1 MKLSEHPPQI
11 PRNASAVAVDVIRDA
26 IAEGRLEPGER
37 LKEEELAREFG
48 ISRTPIREALL
59 VLQAEGLVAAAAN
72 RGASVRSY
80 RADDLN
86 DMYLLR
92 GLLEGHAA
100 QRAAATITPD
110 QLQVLQESV
119 ERFVQLRLEDVG
131 ELVKENAVFH
141 DTILD
146 AARSERLHAMV
157 RQVVPLAMQ
166 YRSWMWYSQ
175 KQLELVLSLPPED
188 PRGARSAGRTARRG
202 TDGRRTCSSPRTSSS
217 HAFGSSNRRTAATPL
232 RDRRPWATVVS
243 RPLVEFVCSE
253 TLASSSLVTPLSLDP
268 VNAKVLAGDVA
279 AGDGAVLV
287 ELPAGWLGRP
297 GDAETGFELVVL
309 EGELLAGD
317 EKAGT
322 GELRRAPCR

>member
-48 ISRTPIREALL
+48 ISRTPIREAL
-59 VLQAEGLVAAAAN
+59 
-72 RGASVRSY
+72 
-80 RADDLN
+80 ADDLN

-110 QLQVLQESV
+110 QLQVLRESV

-175 KQLELVLSLPPED
+175 KQLELSCHYHRKILEALEAQDAQRAEGLMKAHVLESKD
-188 PRGARSAGRTARRG
+188 
-202 TDGRRTCSSPRTSSS
+202 
-217 HAFGSSNRRTAATPL
+217 
-232 RDRRPWATVVS
+232 
-243 RPLVEFVCSE
+243 
-253 TLASSSLVTPLSLDP
+253 
-268 VNAKVLAGDVA
+268 
-279 AGDGAVLV
+279 VLV
-287 ELPAGWLGRP
+287 ARLRELESPNGS
-297 GDAETGFELVVL
+297 DSTS
-309 EGELLAGD
+309 
-317 EKAGT
+317 
-322 GELRRAPCR
+322 

>member
-1 MKLSEHPPQI
+1 MQKDGSS
-11 PRNASAVAVDVIRDA
+11 RA
-26 IAEGRLEPGER
+26 ER

-110 QLQVLQESV
+110 QLQVLRESV

-175 KQLELVLSLPPED
+175 KQLELSCHYHRKILEALEAQDAQRAEGLMKAHVLESKD
-188 PRGARSAGRTARRG
+188 
-202 TDGRRTCSSPRTSSS
+202 
-217 HAFGSSNRRTAATPL
+217 
-232 RDRRPWATVVS
+232 
-243 RPLVEFVCSE
+243 
-253 TLASSSLVTPLSLDP
+253 
-268 VNAKVLAGDVA
+268 
-279 AGDGAVLV
+279 VLV
-287 ELPAGWLGRP
+287 ARLRELESPNGS
-297 GDAETGFELVVL
+297 DSTS
-309 EGELLAGD
+309 
-317 EKAGT
+317 
-322 GELRRAPCR
+322 